1 MIGDKATNTIKIY
14 TDGSCH
20 TQQKCGAWA
29 AIILIDN
36 EEIVIKNTAVNTTHN
51 RMELQA
57 IINAVIYLKN
67 ADINFDKIEVYTDS
81 QYAVNLLARN
91 QRLLNNNYLTK
102 KGTSIQNTDLVQEL
116 IKLYETTK
124 LTLIKVAAHQQAN
137 VQGNYNRNVDMI
149 VRALMRETV
158 QHG

>member
-1 MIGDKATNTIKIY
+1 MTSDKAINTIKVY

-29 AIILIDN
+29 SIILIGS
-36 EEIVIKNTAVNTTHN
+36 EEVVIKNTEVNTTHN

-67 ADINFDKIEVYTDS
+67 SAISFDKIEVYTDS

-102 KGTSIQNTDLVQEL
+102 KGTSIQNTDLVQAL

-137 VQGNYNRNVDMI
+137 VQGNYNRKVDMI